1 MKLYSWPFIVAICYC
16 SNGSFFI
23 EKICI
28 MGRITP
34 AAVGYTIC
42 ILGSAV
48 GNNGVQLFNML
59 ALLYDTT
66 TDRNSIWFVYS
77 FRRKGNVGC
86 VHYLTKKNCMCM
98 ANKNLFCLRS
108 QRCSDC

>member
-1 MKLYSWPFIVAICYC
+1 MKLYSWLFIVATCYC

-34 AAVGYTIC
+34 AAVGFTIC

-48 GNNGVQLFNML
+48 DNNGVQLFNML

-77 FRRKGNVGC
+77 FRRKGKCRLCTLFNKKKLH
-86 VHYLTKKNCMCM
+86 VHGKQESL
-98 ANKNLFCLRS
+98 LFAVAAVF
-108 QRCSDC
+108 